1 MIYSQSFFGFA
12 TGYVVFARSKD
23 TPRTGPPI
31 SVEMGPSTK
40 PWMALPS
47 GCIAGSRRVQASLF
61 WQTVALL
68 LWLYLLI
75 RRFPQIHFGRED
87 GVECTQN
94 LFTLARRYRYTRS
107 VAHWLPK

>member
-1 MIYSQSFFGFA
+1 MIYSQSFFLSRPQGGLFQ
-12 TGYVVFARSKD
+12 VQF
-23 TPRTGPPI
+23 P
-31 SVEMGPSTK
+31 
-40 PWMALPS
+40 
-47 GCIAGSRRVQASLF
+47 RRVQASLF

-75 RRFPQIHFGRED
+75 RRFPQIHFGGED

-94 LFTLARRYRYTRS
+94 LFTLAERYRYTRS